1 MCILSRQKANQEP
14 ARMLKSVEELMREL
28 HGKVRVVDAA
38 TALSESRENG
48 GIIIDV
54 REHNEVD
61 IKTAH
66 GTRHV
71 PRGMLEFQ
79 LPKLCPDH
87 QHPVYLHCASGGRAR
102 LAVEQLLRMGYKN
115 VTAISCSFEEI
126 CAVFDAP

>member
-1 MCILSRQKANQEP
+1 
-14 ARMLKSVEELMREL
+14 MLKSVEELMSEL
-28 HGKVRVVDAA
+28 SGKVRVVDAA
-38 TALSESRENG
+38 TALRESRGNG

-61 IKTAH
+61 VKTAQ
-66 GTRHV
+66 GTHHV

-102 LAVEQLLRMGYKN
+102 LAVEQLQRIGYNN
-115 VTAISCSFEEI
+115 VTAISCSFAEI
-126 CAVFDAP
+126 CAIFDAA